1 MIDMVADTNNFLDIW
16 DIWVNELIGDVWIFV
31 FLGIVVI
38 SYLSI
43 KAKLS
48 MEVTILLNLLFI
60 TIIFAKTNLI
70 ILWAFILLGGGLMFY
85 YFYQKAIRQ
94 G

>member
-1 MIDMVADTNNFLDIW
+1 MDNFLDIW
-16 DIWVNELIGDVWIFV
+16 DIFVNELIGSVWLFI

-38 SYLSI
+38 SYISV

-48 MEVTILLNLLFI
+48 MEITILLNILFL
-60 TIIFAKTNLI
+60 TIIFARSNLI
-70 ILWAFILLGGGLMFY
+70 ILWAFILLGGGFMFY
-85 YFYQKAIRQ
+85 YFYQKAISE

>member
-1 MIDMVADTNNFLDIW
+1 MNMNNFLDIW
-16 DIWVNELIGDVWIFV
+16 DIWVNELIGDVWLFI
-31 FLGIVVI
+31 FLGIVLI

-48 MEVTILLNLLFI
+48 MEVTILLNILFL
-60 TIIFAKTNLI
+60 TIIFARSNLI
-70 ILWAFILLGGGLMFY
+70 ILWAFIVLGGGGMVY
-85 YFYQKAIRQ
+85 YIYQQTIRQ

>member
-1 MIDMVADTNNFLDIW
+1 MVANISNFLDIW
-16 DIWVNELIGDVWIFV
+16 DIWVNELVGIVWLFI

-43 KAKLS
+43 KSKLS
-48 MEVTILLNLLFI
+48 LEITILLNILFLSI
-60 TIIFAKTNLI
+60 VFARSNLI
-70 ILWAFILLGGGLMFY
+70 ILWTFILLGGGLMFY
-85 YFYQKAIRQ
+85 YFYQKAIGQ

>member
-1 MIDMVADTNNFLDIW
+1 MVADTNNFLDIW

>member
-1 MIDMVADTNNFLDIW
+1 MDMSNFLDLW
-16 DIWVNELIGDVWIFV
+16 DIWVNELIGSVWLFI
-31 FLGIVVI
+31 FLGIMII

-43 KAKLS
+43 KSKLS
-48 MEVTILLNLLFI
+48 TEVTILLNILFI

-70 ILWAFILLGGGLMFY
+70 ILWAFVVLGGGAFVY
-85 YFYQKAIRQ
+85 YINQKIIRQ

>member
-1 MIDMVADTNNFLDIW
+1 MVVMDNFLDIW
-16 DIWVNELIGDVWIFV
+16 DIFVNELIGSVWLFI

-43 KAKLS
+43 KSKFS
-48 MEVTILLNLLFI
+48 MEITILLNILFLSIVFARATGLL
-60 TIIFAKTNLI
+60 
-70 ILWAFILLGGGLMFY
+70 ILWVFILLGGGLMFY
-85 YFYQKAIRQ
+85 YFYQKTIRQ

>member
-1 MIDMVADTNNFLDIW
+1 MNIDNFLDIW
-16 DIWVNELIGDVWIFV
+16 DIWVNELVGSVWLFI

-38 SYLSI
+38 SYLSV

-48 MEVTILLNLLFI
+48 TEVTILLNVLFI
-60 TIIFAKTNLI
+60 TIIFARSNLV
-70 ILWAFILLGGGLMFY
+70 ILWAFILLGGGGMFY
-85 YFYQKAIRQ
+85 YFYQKTIRQ